1 MYMAGGPS
9 KVSTHP
15 VPQKDPHRGRFYSND
30 SVDKYNMRKAATFL
44 PKVAEVRETR
54 CDVKSSLG
62 GVNL

>member
-1 MYMAGGPS
+1 MYMASGPS

-15 VPQKDPHRGRFYSND
+15 VPQKDPHKGHFYSND
-30 SVDKYNMRKAATFL
+30 SVDKYNKNGCHIL